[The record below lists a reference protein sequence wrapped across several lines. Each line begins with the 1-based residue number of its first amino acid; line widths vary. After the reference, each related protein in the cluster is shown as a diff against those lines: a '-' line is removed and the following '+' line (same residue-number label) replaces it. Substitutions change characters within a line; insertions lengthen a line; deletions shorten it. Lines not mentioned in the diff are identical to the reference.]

1 MAKRKTDDRP
11 RFEAALAEL
20 ETIARELEDGTIGL
34 EESLARFEQGVGLLR
49 HCYGIL
55 DSAEKRIAVL
65 TGVDAEGNP
74 VLEPF
79 DDSAT
84 AEQGTAGRR
93 KSRAKPSDGD
103 AEDAVPDRGL
113 F

>member
-1 MAKRKTDDRP
+1 MAKRKVDDTP
-11 RFEAALAEL
+11 RFEDALTEL
-20 ETIARELEDGTIGL
+20 EVIARELEDGTVGL
-34 EESLARFEQGVGLLR
+34 EESLARFEQGVRLLR
-49 HCYGIL
+49 HCYGVL
-55 DSAEKRIAVL
+55 DSAEKRIAIL

-79 DDSAT
+79 DASAT

-93 KSRAKPSDGD
+93 KARASRPETDDEPA
-103 AEDAVPDRGL
+103 ADRGL